1 MGIPNALRRGNERAR
16 TPSIEGTGAARTVAT
31 ARLAALKRLASMGE
45 GRRGRERVSTA
56 RSGETH
62 TLCISDRQ
70 GNVRLMSTETRLG
83 NRQRARLTR
92 QGQITVPKAI
102 RDALGAR
109 PGDDIEF
116 VPRGAELLVEVRPR
130 RSLLE
135 FAGIA
140 ADAAARVPDSADD
153 LDALIEDGMA
163 EAAVRR
169 AASVGRGSRRS
180 R

>member
-1 MGIPNALRRGNERAR
+1 M
-16 TPSIEGTGAARTVAT
+16 
-31 ARLAALKRLASMGE
+31 
-45 GRRGRERVSTA
+45 STA
-56 RSGETH
+56 S
-62 TLCISDRQ
+62 
-70 GNVRLMSTETRLG
+70 RLG

-116 VPRGAELLVEVRPR
+116 VPRGTELLVEVRLR
-130 RSLLE
+130 RSVLE
-135 FAGIA
+135 FAGIDP
-140 ADAAARVPDSADD
+140 DAAARVPDSADD

-169 AASVGRGSRRS
+169 ASSVGRGSRRS
-180 R
+180 E

>member
-1 MGIPNALRRGNERAR
+1 
-16 TPSIEGTGAARTVAT
+16 
-31 ARLAALKRLASMGE
+31 
-45 GRRGRERVSTA
+45 
-56 RSGETH
+56 
-62 TLCISDRQ
+62 
-70 GNVRLMSTETRLG
+70 
-83 NRQRARLTR
+83 LTR

-116 VPRGAELLVEVRPR
+116 VPRGTELLVEVRPR
-130 RSLLE
+130 RGLLE

-140 ADAAARVPDSADD
+140 ADAAARVPESADE

-169 AASVGRGSRRS
+169 AGW
-180 R
+180 

>member
-1 MGIPNALRRGNERAR
+1 
-16 TPSIEGTGAARTVAT
+16 
-31 ARLAALKRLASMGE
+31 
-45 GRRGRERVSTA
+45 
-56 RSGETH
+56 
-62 TLCISDRQ
+62 
-70 GNVRLMSTETRLG
+70 MSTETRLG

-92 QGQITVPKAI
+92 QGQITVPKAV

-140 ADAAARVPDSADD
+140 ADAASRVPEGADD
-153 LDALIEDGMA
+153 LDALIEGGMA

-169 AASVGRGSRRS
+169 ARSVDRGSRRS
-180 R
+180 G